1 MNVRAAIA
9 LVVMVAPALL
19 GLAGREGSPGKQ
31 KGTEDVTYAKHV
43 APIIK
48 KYCLPCHAEEA
59 FNPSK
64 LALDSY
70 ALLKKGGKHGSPVEP
85 GKPQE
90 SMLLQKLEADPP
102 FGDRMPL
109 QSRRDKKAGIVKKLT
124 QEEEETLRV
133 WITQGAKDN

>member
-1 MNVRAAIA
+1 MKVRAAMA
-9 LVVMVAPALL
+9 LVLMVAPALL
-19 GLAGREGSPGKQ
+19 GLAGREGSPGQQ
-31 KGTEDVTYAKHV
+31 KGTEEVSYAKHV

-59 FNPSK
+59 FNPSE

-70 ALLKKGGKHGSPVEP
+70 ALLKKGGEHGSPVVP

>member
-1 MNVRAAIA
+1 MKVRAAIA

-19 GLAGREGSPGKQ
+19 GLAGREGHS
-31 KGTEDVTYAKHV
+31 GTQNGSEDVSYANHV

-59 FNPSK
+59 FNPSE

-70 ALLKKGGKHGSPVEP
+70 ALLKKGGEHGSPVVP

-90 SMLLQKLEADPP
+90 SMLLQKLEDEPP

-124 QEEEETLRV
+124 QEEEQTLRL
-133 WITQGAKDN
+133 WISQGAKDN